1 MLLYNIIMLKLKPLP
16 SNDYCDIPYYED
28 RFKKTRKVIRKPV
41 IKGTS
46 GNSCNYCQKLID
58 EKNFCKLPTNNTPCK
73 IPPRKIYSV
82 ESHTDNLKKTLNNL
96 NTAFNNLNK
105 KKKKIKPKQKKFKKK
120 FKELQNQITTL
131 EQTIQNILR
140 IYSRNNV
147 LSQHERDIQIQKQI
161 KKWIR

>member
-1 MLLYNIIMLKLKPLP
+1 MLKLKPLP

-46 GNSCNYCQKLID
+46 GHSCNYCQKLID

-105 KKKKIKPKQKKFKKK
+105 KKKKIKPKQKKLKKK
-120 FKELQNQITTL
+120 IKELENQITTL
-131 EQTIQNILR
+131 EQTIENILR
-140 IYSRNNV
+140 IYSGNNV
-147 LSQHERDIQIQKQI
+147 LSQSERDIQIQKQI